1 MKLYSEE
8 RVREWTNQRVRA
20 NLRAGRPPGPE
31 SSIGKVH
38 QGDLNQRVQVLATD
52 PARHERHRVGSGRLA
67 IGKAT
72 AASAVSAVSAAQ
84 TEVGAAAAAGS
95 TGATEAVEAPGSAG
109 GPERVCGVPAV

>member
-1 MKLYSEE
+1 VRGGQAAGTTGCAAGGHELYSEE

-52 PARHERHRVGSGRLA
+52 LLA
-67 IGKAT
+67 
-72 AASAVSAVSAAQ
+72 
-84 TEVGAAAAAGS
+84 
-95 TGATEAVEAPGSAG
+95 
-109 GPERVCGVPAV
+109 